1 MITGNLRN
9 EADAVRKRFYYM
21 SEPIKHECGI
31 ALLRLRKPLDYYREK
46 YGDSLYGLG
55 RMYLLMEKQH
65 NRGQDGAGM
74 VNIKFGMPPGTTY
87 TDVVKSNT
95 ATPIKDIFQRT
106 YADIENRVK
115 GHEDRLS
122 DMAWVKD
129 NLPFSGELFLGHLR
143 YGTFGKNDIRNIHPF
158 IRESNWKTRNLIIAG
173 NFNLTNINELF
184 DHLVEC
190 GQHPV
195 QMGDTITVLE
205 KLAKF
210 LDHENQRLYDEYKA
224 KGLSK
229 IEISAIMP
237 KALDLKAIV
246 KKIAEDW
253 DGGFVFGG
261 MVGYGD
267 AFVIRDRH
275 GIRQAYYYCDDEV
288 LVVASERPVIQTVF
302 NVPFEKVT
310 ELPAGHII
318 LSRYSGEVEISPCL
332 EPVEK
337 QTPCSFEHIYFSRGT
352 DAQIYEERKKLGA
365 LLVPAVLEAIDYDLE
380 NCVFTS
386 IPNTAQVA
394 YTGMRDAVYAYT
406 EEQKAKKIAALDH
419 KPDWEELRKILSFRP
434 RMEQIVVKDAKMRTF
449 ITGDDQRNDLVSH
462 VYDVTYGQVRTN
474 TDSLVAIDDSIVRGT
489 TLRQSIL
496 RILDRLAPKKIV
508 IVSSAPQIRYPD
520 CYGIDMAKLS
530 DFIAFQAAIALLKE
544 RGMDNVIQETYQL
557 CKAQLDL
564 PRQEAVNHVKA
575 IYAPFTDE
583 EISAQIARMLKTKHI
598 RAEVQVI
605 YQTVENL
612 HKACPQNTGDWYFTG
627 NYPTPGGNLVVCRSF
642 VNYMENR
649 NARAY

>member
-1 MITGNLRN
+1 M
-9 EADAVRKRFYYM
+9 
-21 SEPIKHECGI
+21 
-31 ALLRLRKPLDYYREK
+31 LRLRKPIEYYKEK

-87 TDVVKSNT
+87 TDVIRSNS

-106 YADIENRVK
+106 YAAIEEKIK
-115 GHEDRLS
+115 GRETKLDEM
-122 DMAWVKD
+122 DWVKH

-143 YGTFGKNDIRNIHPF
+143 YGTFGKNDIQNIHPF

-184 DHLVEC
+184 DSLVQS

-195 QMGDTITVLE
+195 RMGDTITVLE

-224 KGLSK
+224 KGLNK
-229 IEISAIMP
+229 IEISEIMP
-237 KALDLKAIV
+237 KALDLKKIV

-261 MVGYGD
+261 LVGYGD
-267 AFVIRDRH
+267 AFVIRDRK
-275 GIRQAYYYCDDEV
+275 GIRPAYYYCDDEV

-302 NVPFEKVT
+302 NVPFEKVV

-318 LSRYSGEVEISPCL
+318 LSRYSGEVDILPCL
-332 EPVEK
+332 EPAESLS
-337 QTPCSFEHIYFSRGT
+337 PCSFEHIYFSRGT
-352 DAQIYEERKKLGA
+352 DAQIYRERKELGA
-365 LLVPAVLEAIDYDLE
+365 LLVPEVLKTIDYDLE

-394 YTGMRDAVYAYT
+394 YTGMRDAIYAYSEKKKAEAIMALPAGYT
-406 EEQKAKKIAALDH
+406 KEQV
-419 KPDWEELRKILSFRP
+419 ERILSFQP
-434 RMEQIVVKDAKMRTF
+434 RMEQIVVKDAKLRTF

-462 VYDVTYGQVRTN
+462 VYDVTYGQVREGR
-474 TDSLVAIDDSIVRGT
+474 DSLVAIDDSIVRGT

-496 RILDRLAPKKIV
+496 RILDRLCPKKIV

-520 CYGIDMAKLS
+520 CYGIDMAKLG

-544 RGMDNVIQETYQL
+544 RGMEEIIERTYLKCRDQL
-557 CKAQLDL
+557 EL
-564 PRQEAVNHVKA
+564 PRQQAVNHVKD
-575 IYAPFTDE
+575 IYRPFTDA
-583 EISAQIARMLKTKHI
+583 EISDKIAELLKTEHI
-598 RAEVQVI
+598 KAEVAVI
-605 YQTVENL
+605 YQSVENL
-612 HKACPQNTGDWYFTG
+612 HRACPDSHGDWYFTG
-627 NYPTPGGNLVVCRSF
+627 DYPTSGGNRVVCQSF
-642 VNYMENR
+642 VNYIENR
-649 NARAY
+649 NTRAY

>member
-1 MITGNLRN
+1 
-9 EADAVRKRFYYM
+9 M
-21 SEPIKHECGI
+21 SEAIKHECGI
-31 ALLRLRKPLDYYREK
+31 ALLRLRKPIEYYKEK

-87 TDVVKSNT
+87 TDVVRSNT

-106 YADIENRVK
+106 YASIESLVN
-115 GHEDRLS
+115 GHEERLE
-122 DMAWVKD
+122 DMDWVKH

-143 YGTFGKNDIRNIHPF
+143 YGTFGKNDIMNIHPF

-184 DHLVEC
+184 DSLVEA

-195 QMGDTITVLE
+195 RMGDTITVLE
-205 KLAKF
+205 KLAKY

-237 KALDLKAIV
+237 KALDLPKIV

-267 AFVIRDRH
+267 AFVIRDRK
-275 GIRQAYYYCDDEV
+275 GIRPAYYYMDDEV
-288 LVVASERPVIQTVF
+288 LVVTSERPVIQTVF
-302 NVPFEKVT
+302 NVPFESIK

-318 LSRYSGEVEISPCL
+318 LSRYSGEVEITPCL
-332 EPVEK
+332 EPAESVS
-337 QTPCSFEHIYFSRGT
+337 PCSFEHIYFSRGT
-352 DAQIYEERKKLGA
+352 DAQIYRERKELGA
-365 LLVPAVLEAIDYDLE
+365 LLVPDVLKAIDYNLE
-380 NCVFTS
+380 KTVFTC

-394 YTGMRDAVYAYT
+394 YYGMRDAVYDYA
-406 EEQKAKKIAALDH
+406 EKQKAQAIMALPAGFTQEDVE
-419 KPDWEELRKILSFRP
+419 KVLAFRP
-434 RMEQIVVKDAKMRTF
+434 RMEQIVVKDAKLRTF

-462 VYDVTYGQVRTN
+462 VYDVTYGQVQEG
-474 TDSLVAIDDSIVRGT
+474 DCLVAVDDSIVRGT

-496 RILDRLAPKKIV
+496 RILDRLKPRKIV

-520 CYGIDMAKLS
+520 CYGIDMAKLG

-544 RGMDNVIQETYQL
+544 RGMYHVIEDTYQK
-557 CKAQLDL
+557 CKAQLEL
-564 PRQEAVNHVKA
+564 PRSQAKNCVKA
-575 IYAPFTDE
+575 IYEPFTDQ
-583 EISAQIARMLKTKHI
+583 EISAKIAQLLKTDKLH
-598 RAEVQVI
+598 AEVEVI
-605 YQTVENL
+605 YQSVENL
-612 HKACPQNTGDWYFTG
+612 HKACPVTTGDWYFTG
-627 NYPTPGGNLVVCRSF
+627 DYPTPGGNRVVCQSF
-642 VNYMENR
+642 VNFVENR

>member
-1 MITGNLRN
+1 MS
-9 EADAVRKRFYYM
+9 DA
-21 SEPIKHECGI
+21 IKHECGI
-31 ALLRLRKPLDYYREK
+31 ALLRLRKPIEYYREK
-46 YGDSLYGLG
+46 YGESLYGLG
-55 RMYLLMEKQH
+55 KMYVLMEKQH

-87 TDVVKSNT
+87 TDVVRSNT

-106 YADIENRVK
+106 YARIE
-115 GHEDRLS
+115 ERLGADPGKIS
-122 DMAWVKD
+122 DMDWVKH

-173 NFNLTNINELF
+173 NFNLTNVGELF
-184 DHLVEC
+184 DDLVLC

-224 KGLSK
+224 KGLNK

-237 KALDLKAIV
+237 DALDLKKIV
-246 KKIAEDW
+246 GKIADDW

-267 AFVIRDRH
+267 AFVIRDRK
-275 GIRQAYYYCDDEV
+275 GIRPAYYYCDDEI
-288 LVVASERPVIQTVF
+288 LVVASERPPIQTVF
-302 NVPFEKVT
+302 NVPFEEVK

-318 LSRYSGEVEISPCL
+318 LSRYTGEVEVSPCL
-332 EPVEK
+332 EPDGPV
-337 QTPCSFEHIYFSRGT
+337 TPCSFEHIYFSRGT
-352 DAQIYEERKKLGA
+352 DAQIYRERKELGA
-365 LLVPAVLEAIDYDLE
+365 LLVPEILESIGYDLE
-380 NCVFTS
+380 NTVFTS

-394 YTGMRDAVYAYT
+394 YTGMRDAVYAYAENRKA
-406 EEQKAKKIAALDH
+406 EEIIALG
-419 KPDWEELRKILSFRP
+419 PDAGPEDIRRILSFRP

-462 VYDVTYGQVRTN
+462 VYDVTYGQVRTGKDN
-474 TDSLVAIDDSIVRGT
+474 LVAIDDSIVRGT

-496 RILDRLAPKKIV
+496 RILDRLSPKKIV

-520 CYGIDMAKLS
+520 CYGIDMAKMG
-530 DFIAFQAAIALLKE
+530 DFIAFQAAMALLKE
-544 RGMDNVIQETYQL
+544 NGMDYVIRDTYRKCL
-557 CKAQLDL
+557 EELSK
-564 PRQEAVNHVKA
+564 PRKDASNPVRE
-575 IYAPFTDE
+575 IYSPFTDKQL
-583 EISAQIARMLKTKHI
+583 SAKIARMLRTSRI
-598 RAEVQVI
+598 RAEVEVI
-605 YQTVENL
+605 FQSVENL
-612 HKACPQNTGDWYFTG
+612 HKACPESKGDWYFTG
-627 NYPTPGGNLVVCRSF
+627 NYPTAGGNRVACQAF

-649 NARAY
+649 NTRAY

>member
-1 MITGNLRN
+1 
-9 EADAVRKRFYYM
+9 M
-21 SEPIKHECGI
+21 SEAIKHECGI
-31 ALLRLRKPLDYYREK
+31 AMLRLRKPIEYYKQK

-87 TDVVKSNT
+87 TDVVRSNT

-106 YADIENRVK
+106 YANIESLVN
-115 GHEDRLS
+115 GHEERLE
-122 DMAWVKD
+122 DMDWVKH

-143 YGTFGKNDIRNIHPF
+143 YGTFGKNDIMNIHPF

-184 DHLVEC
+184 DSLVEA

-195 QMGDTITVLE
+195 RMGDTITVLE
-205 KLAKF
+205 KLAKY

-237 KALDLKAIV
+237 KALDLRKIV

-267 AFVIRDRH
+267 AFVIRDRK
-275 GIRQAYYYCDDEV
+275 GIRPAYYYMDDEV
-288 LVVASERPVIQTVF
+288 LVVTSERPVIQTVF
-302 NVPFEKVT
+302 NVPFEAIK

-332 EPVEK
+332 EPAGSVS
-337 QTPCSFEHIYFSRGT
+337 PCSFEHIYFSRGT
-352 DAQIYEERKKLGA
+352 DAQIYRERKELGA
-365 LLVPAVLEAIDYDLE
+365 LLVPDVLKAIDYNLE
-380 NCVFTS
+380 KTVFTC

-394 YTGMRDAVYAYT
+394 YYGMRDAVYDYA
-406 EEQKAKKIAALDH
+406 EKQKAQAIMALPSGFTQEDVE
-419 KPDWEELRKILSFRP
+419 KVLAFRP
-434 RMEQIVVKDAKMRTF
+434 RMEQIVVKDAKLRTF

-462 VYDVTYGQVRTN
+462 VYDVTYGQVQEG
-474 TDSLVAIDDSIVRGT
+474 DCLVAVDDSIVRGT

-496 RILDRLAPKKIV
+496 RILDRLKPRKIV

-520 CYGIDMAKLS
+520 CYGIDMAKLG

-544 RGMDNVIQETYQL
+544 KGMYQVIEDTYRK
-557 CKAQLDL
+557 CKAQLEL
-564 PRQEAVNHVKA
+564 PRSQAVNCVKS
-575 IYAPFTDE
+575 IYEPFTDK
-583 EISAQIARMLKTKHI
+583 EISAKIAQLLKTDALH
-598 RAEVQVI
+598 AEVEVI
-605 YQTVENL
+605 YQSVDNL
-612 HKACPQNTGDWYFTG
+612 HKACPETTGDWYFTG
-627 NYPTPGGNLVVCRSF
+627 NYPTPGGNRVVCQSF
-642 VNYMENR
+642 VNFIENR
-649 NARAY
+649 NTRAY

>member
-1 MITGNLRN
+1 
-9 EADAVRKRFYYM
+9 M
-21 SEPIKHECGI
+21 SEAIKHECGI
-31 ALLRLRKPLDYYREK
+31 AMLRLRKPIEYYKQK

-87 TDVVKSNT
+87 TDVVRSNT

-106 YADIENRVK
+106 YASIESLVNGYEERL
-115 GHEDRLS
+115 EDM
-122 DMAWVKD
+122 DWVKH

-143 YGTFGKNDIRNIHPF
+143 YGTFGKNDIMNIHPF

-184 DHLVEC
+184 DSLVEA

-195 QMGDTITVLE
+195 RMGDTITVLE
-205 KLAKF
+205 KLAKY

-237 KALDLKAIV
+237 KALDLRKIV

-267 AFVIRDRH
+267 AFVIRDRK
-275 GIRQAYYYCDDEV
+275 GIRPAYYYMDDEV
-288 LVVASERPVIQTVF
+288 LVVTSERPVIQTVF
-302 NVPFEKVT
+302 NVPFDSIK

-332 EPVEK
+332 EPAESVS
-337 QTPCSFEHIYFSRGT
+337 PCSFEHIYFSRGT
-352 DAQIYEERKKLGA
+352 DAQIYRERKELGA
-365 LLVPAVLEAIDYDLE
+365 LLVPDVLKAIDYNLE
-380 NCVFTS
+380 KTVFTC

-394 YTGMRDAVYAYT
+394 YYGMRDAVYDYA
-406 EEQKAKKIAALDH
+406 EKQKAQAIMALPSGFTLEDVE
-419 KPDWEELRKILSFRP
+419 KVLAFRP
-434 RMEQIVVKDAKMRTF
+434 RMEQIVVKDAKLRTF

-462 VYDVTYGQVRTN
+462 VYDVTYGQVQEG
-474 TDSLVAIDDSIVRGT
+474 DCLVAVDDSIVRGT

-496 RILDRLAPKKIV
+496 RILDRLKPRKIV

-520 CYGIDMAKLS
+520 CYGIDMAKLG

-544 RGMDNVIQETYQL
+544 RGMYHVIEDTYRK
-557 CKAQLDL
+557 CKAQLEL
-564 PRQEAVNHVKA
+564 PRSQAINCVKA
-575 IYAPFTDE
+575 IYEPFTDK
-583 EISAQIARMLKTKHI
+583 EISAKIAQLLKTEALH
-598 RAEVQVI
+598 AEVEVI
-605 YQTVENL
+605 YQSVENL
-612 HKACPQNTGDWYFTG
+612 HKACPETTGDWYFTG
-627 NYPTPGGNLVVCRSF
+627 NYPTPGGNRVVCQSF
-642 VNYMENR
+642 VNFIENR
-649 NARAY
+649 NTRAY

>member
-1 MITGNLRN
+1 
-9 EADAVRKRFYYM
+9 M
-21 SEPIKHECGI
+21 SEAIKHECGI
-31 ALLRLRKPLDYYREK
+31 AMLRLRKPIEYYKQK

-87 TDVVKSNT
+87 TDVVRSNT

-106 YADIENRVK
+106 YANIESLVN
-115 GHEDRLS
+115 GHEERLE
-122 DMAWVKD
+122 DMDWVKH

-143 YGTFGKNDIRNIHPF
+143 YGTFGKNDIMNIHPF

-184 DHLVEC
+184 DSLVEA

-195 QMGDTITVLE
+195 RMGDTITVLE
-205 KLAKF
+205 KLAKY

-237 KALDLKAIV
+237 KALDLRKIV

-267 AFVIRDRH
+267 AFVIRDRK
-275 GIRQAYYYCDDEV
+275 GIRPAYYYMDDEV
-288 LVVASERPVIQTVF
+288 LVVTSERPVIQTVF
-302 NVPFEKVT
+302 NVPFEAIK

-332 EPVEK
+332 EPAGSVS
-337 QTPCSFEHIYFSRGT
+337 PCSFEHIYFSRGT
-352 DAQIYEERKKLGA
+352 DAQIYRERKELGA
-365 LLVPAVLEAIDYDLE
+365 LLVPDVLKAIDYNLE
-380 NCVFTS
+380 KTVFTC

-394 YTGMRDAVYAYT
+394 YYGMRDAVYDYA
-406 EEQKAKKIAALDH
+406 EKQKAQAIMALPSGFTQEDVE
-419 KPDWEELRKILSFRP
+419 KVLAFRP
-434 RMEQIVVKDAKMRTF
+434 RMEQIVVKDAKLRTF

-462 VYDVTYGQVRTN
+462 VYDVTYGQVQEG
-474 TDSLVAIDDSIVRGT
+474 DCLVAVDDSIVRGT

-496 RILDRLAPKKIV
+496 RILDRLKPRKIV

-520 CYGIDMAKLS
+520 CYGIDMAKLG

-544 RGMDNVIQETYQL
+544 RGMYQVIEDTYRK
-557 CKAQLDL
+557 CKAQLEL
-564 PRQEAVNHVKA
+564 PRSQAVNCVKA
-575 IYAPFTDE
+575 IYEPFTDK
-583 EISAQIARMLKTKHI
+583 EISAKIAQLLKTDALH
-598 RAEVQVI
+598 AEVEVI
-605 YQTVENL
+605 YQSVDNL
-612 HKACPQNTGDWYFTG
+612 HKACPETTGDWYFTG
-627 NYPTPGGNLVVCRSF
+627 NYPTPGGNRVVCQSF
-642 VNYMENR
+642 VNFIENR
-649 NARAY
+649 NTRAY